1 MADIEIVRLTAKD
14 ATGGAFAS
22 INKSLAGLQSS
33 AMGVKSALAAVG
45 AIGVGG
51 AFIALAKSTIDAADN
66 LNKLSQRVGVSVENL
81 SKLQYAAKLSDLS
94 TDQLGDGLRRLAVN
108 LQAAGRGS
116 GEAIEAFRAL
126 GFSQREL
133 LNPSPDQALNRLAES
148 FAGIQDGAGK
158 TALAVQIFGRSGAD
172 LIPLL
177 NQGSAGLKAMGDE
190 ATRLG
195 LVVSSQAARAAEEFN
210 DNLTR
215 LSAQATA
222 FGIQLGNVALP
233 AISQLTLEMR
243 AAVQAAGGFTQGL
256 TTLLAGEAGNNAGRK
271 LIEVETRLKAVRE
284 ELQKLRGTF
293 GDSEFAKGIP
303 GLSRVKDL
311 EIEASDLAATRDR
324 LKKLQNIRAELVTQD
339 AAPPA
344 FKSKAPAIGSGA
356 GLAARKRE
364 QDAIKRMEIQNAQE
378 IDRIVT
384 EARREF
390 DQSQFR
396 LSQDA
401 QAKADK
407 EALDQAN
414 KFASDLQGILSQTT
428 SGKLQEI
435 ERQQGVLNDALIS
448 GKINAEQFGEAFKAL
463 DNERNRVLGQ
473 TGERFKE
480 FSDEGKKALKDLQF
494 AVEGWGR
501 QFTDTLTDAVMT
513 GKLNFNDLA
522 NSIIRDLIRMTI
534 QASIT
539 IPLFRALSG
548 GLGLGFFAKG
558 GAFGPSGQLTAFAS
572 GGVVTRPTLFK
583 FADGA
588 GLMGEA
594 GPEAIMP
601 LKRTASGRL
610 GVEASGGGGGVTI
623 INQID
628 ARSDRAEVEAL
639 ARRGTEAALAR
650 DRENRRRGRL

>member
-1 MADIEIVRLTAKD
+1 MADIEIVRLTAED

-133 LNPSPDQALNRLAES
+133 LNLSPDQALNRLAES

-190 ATRLG
+190 ATRFG

-233 AISQLTLEMR
+233 AISRLTLEMR

-256 TTLLAGEAGNNAGRK
+256 ATLLAGEAGNNAGRK

-407 EALDQAN
+407 EALDQAS
-414 KFASDLQGILSQTT
+414 KFASDLQRILGETQ
-428 SGKLQEI
+428 SGQLKELADQE
-435 ERQQGVLNDALIS
+435 RVLGEALGA
-448 GKINAEQFGEAFKAL
+448 GKINAQQFDEALTLLAKKKT
-463 DNERNRVLGQ
+463 DVLGFKDAFGSMSKD
-473 TGERFKE
+473 GEE
-480 FSDEGKKALKDLQF
+480 ALKRLQF

-501 QFTDTLTDAVMT
+501 QFTETLATAVET
-513 GKLNFNDLA
+513 SKISFRGLA
-522 NSIIRDLIRMTI
+522 QSIISDLLRMTI
-534 QASIT
+534 QAQIT
-539 IPLFRALSG
+539 IPLFKAIG
-548 GLGLGFFAKG
+548 GATGFFAKG
-558 GAFGPSGQLTAFAS
+558 GVFGPGGQLTAFAA
-572 GGVVTRPTLFK
+572 GGVVTQPTLFA
-583 FADGA
+583 FGNGT

-601 LKRTASGRL
+601 LRRGANGRL
-610 GVEASGGGGGVTI
+610 GVEASGGGGITI
-623 INQID
+623 INNID
-628 ARSDRAEVEAL
+628 SRTDRAEVEAL

-650 DRENRRRGRL
+650 DRENRRRGRV